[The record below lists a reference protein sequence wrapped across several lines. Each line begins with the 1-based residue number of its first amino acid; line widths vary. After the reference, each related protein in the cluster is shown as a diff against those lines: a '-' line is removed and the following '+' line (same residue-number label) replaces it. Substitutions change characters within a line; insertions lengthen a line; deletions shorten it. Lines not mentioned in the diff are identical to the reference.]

1 MILDIVEGALLVV
14 GCIFMLLAAVG
25 ILRMPDLFTRLQ
37 VTSKASVFGMTC
49 IISAS
54 ALHFAD
60 PAVTARAI
68 VIIAFVVLTM
78 PVATHLLARAGYTTN
93 TPLSPETV
101 VNELAG
107 HYDPTTHTL
116 VGAEP
121 RSRMFDL
128 APGAA
133 VVGKRIAELGLPAG
147 VLIRAIDRE
156 GVTVVPRGQTILEVG
171 DRLDVLAEPAE
182 LGRVREIFQAQ
193 AAATATDDPD
203 GKSSASS

>member
-1 MILDIVEGALLVV
+1 MILDVVEGALLVI
-14 GCIFMLLAAVG
+14 GCVFMLIAAVG

-54 ALHFAD
+54 ALHFGD
-60 PAVTARAI
+60 PAVTTRAI

-93 TPLSPETV
+93 TPLSAETV

-116 VGAEP
+116 AGAQP
-121 RSRMFDL
+121 RSRTFEL
-128 APGAA
+128 GRRAA

-147 VLIRAIDRE
+147 VLIRAIHRE
-156 GVTVVPRGQTILEVG
+156 GGTVVPRGQTILEVG

-182 LGRVREIFQAQ
+182 LVHVQEIFQAEV
-193 AAATATDDPD
+193 ATTATGEGD
-203 GKSSASS
+203 GNPS

>member
-1 MILDIVEGALLVV
+1 MILELVEGALLVV

-54 ALHFAD
+54 ALHFYD
-60 PAVTARAI
+60 PAVTTRAI
-68 VIIAFVVLTM
+68 VIIAFVALTM

-101 VNELAG
+101 VNELAA

-116 VGAEP
+116 AGTEP
-121 RSRMFDL
+121 RTRAFEL

-147 VLIRAIDRE
+147 VLIRAIHRE
-156 GVTVVPRGQTILEVG
+156 GGTVVPRGQTILEAG
-171 DRLDVLAEPAE
+171 DRLEVLVEPAE
-182 LGRVREIFQAQ
+182 LGRVREIFEA
-193 AAATATDDPD
+193 
-203 GKSSASS
+203 

>member
-1 MILDIVEGALLVV
+1 MILDIVEGALLVI
-14 GCIFMLLAAVG
+14 GCIFMLLAALG

-49 IISAS
+49 ILSAS
-54 ALHFAD
+54 ALHFDD
-60 PAVTARAI
+60 PAVTTRVV
-68 VIIAFVVLTM
+68 VIIAFVALTM

-116 VGAEP
+116 AGSEP
-121 RSRMFDL
+121 RTRTFEL
-128 APGAA
+128 VAGAA

-147 VLIRAIDRE
+147 VLIRAIHRK
-156 GVTVVPRGQTILEVG
+156 GGTVVPRGQTILEVG
-171 DRLDVLAEPAE
+171 DRLDVLVEPSE
-182 LGRVREIFQAQ
+182 LGRVRQIFQA
-193 AAATATDDPD
+193 
-203 GKSSASS
+203 

>member
-1 MILDIVEGALLVV
+1 MILELVEGALLVI

-37 VTSKASVFGMTC
+37 VTSKASVFGMMC
-49 IISAS
+49 ILLAS
-54 ALHFAD
+54 ALHFDD
-60 PAVTARAI
+60 PAVTTRAI

-116 VGAEP
+116 AGAEP
-121 RSRMFDL
+121 RTRTFEL
-128 APGAA
+128 VPGAA
-133 VVGKRIAELGLPAG
+133 VVGKRIAELGLPEGA
-147 VLIRAIDRE
+147 LIRAIHRE
-156 GVTVVPRGQTILEVG
+156 GGTVVPRGQTILEVG
-171 DRLDVLAEPAE
+171 DRVEVLVEPSE
-182 LGRVREIFQAQ
+182 LGRVREIFEA
-193 AAATATDDPD
+193 
-203 GKSSASS
+203 